1 MSGAALPL
9 KGDPGRWFEGVLAV
23 NDARGASVRQG
34 DGRGCEAVLVR
45 AAQDGDQSASCEL
58 VKRYRGLVRGKA
70 RTYFLVGADRDDII
84 QEGMIGLFKAI
95 RDYDPDRQASF
106 HSFAELCVTRQI
118 ITAIKS
124 STRQKHTP
132 LNGYVSLS
140 RPASPDEEGERL
152 LSDIIAAREICDPAE
167 IVIGAWET
175 RYIREGVSR
184 SLSGFELSVLRLY
197 VEGRSYQ
204 YIAERLGRH
213 PKAVDNALQ
222 RVKRKVEVQLTRC
235 RAC

>member
-23 NDARGASVRQG
+23 NDARGASIRQG
-34 DGRGCEAVLVR
+34 DGRGCETVLVR

-132 LNGYVSLS
+132 LNGYVSLD
-140 RPASPDEEGERL
+140 RK
-152 LSDIIAAREICDPAE
+152 
-167 IVIGAWET
+167 
-175 RYIREGVSR
+175 
-184 SLSGFELSVLRLY
+184 SV
-197 VEGRSYQ
+197 V
-204 YIAERLGRH
+204 
-213 PKAVDNALQ
+213 
-222 RVKRKVEVQLTRC
+222 
-235 RAC
+235 